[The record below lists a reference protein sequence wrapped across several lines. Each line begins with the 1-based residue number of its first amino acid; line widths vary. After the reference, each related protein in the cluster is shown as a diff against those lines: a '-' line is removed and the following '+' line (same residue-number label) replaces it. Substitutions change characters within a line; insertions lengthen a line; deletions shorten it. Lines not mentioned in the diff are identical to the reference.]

1 MQSRKMLWIGLG
13 VGATGLTLGLAY
25 VLFRL
30 ATRTTRDDP
39 TTQRIQDLIGEANH
53 LLKALDEQRHSA

>member
-25 VLFRL
+25 VLFRF
-30 ATRTTRDDP
+30 ATRGTRSDP
-39 TTQRIQDLIGEANH
+39 TTQRIQELLDEANH
-53 LLKALDEQRHSA
+53 LMKALDDQRHSA